1 MTVVMAMEML
11 QLDGYGRV
19 WGSLW
24 SPQLKKFYYLDLS
37 SAQELVLLLIHFN

>member
-37 SAQELVLLLIHFN
+37 FCTRTCVVIDPF